1 MVLLVKKKDGTWRFY
16 ANYEALNSII
26 IKDLFLIPIM
36 DELLNKLHGSTVFS
50 KLDLHSGYHQIL
62 LALAD
67 TFKITFH
74 TIDGYFEFLVMSSE
88 LTNTLSMFKETM
100 NKIFLYSRC

>member
-1 MVLLVKKKDGTWRFY
+1 M
-16 ANYEALNSII
+16 NSII
-26 IKDLFLIPIM
+26 IKDLFLIPIV
-36 DELLNKLHGSTVFS
+36 DELLDKLHGSTIFS

-62 LALAD
+62 LALAG

-88 LTNTLSMFKETM
+88 LTNTLSMFKAIM
-100 NKIFLYSRC
+100 NEIFLYSKC